1 MARCT
6 GRFEDR
12 CHSNGHRTNRTNT
25 EGLLPVTSQP
35 DSSETDSRSATSDV
49 QPNQD
54 THNWTWKV
62 PIFVGLIGV
71 DQTMLLSV
79 AFIVALLLGSGHIWY
94 QTRRSTAN
102 TLQQFHSGSTGFDD
116 KSELSPAIQNCE
128 TGLFRLDRTPEI
140 EWQSQNKSGCGCD
153 ITSGEKKSTSPGMR
167 WDEVSKTPD
176 DQSVHP
182 EAQSNHSR
190 VCKATNAGPA
200 RFQIPGDP
208 ITICLDQRPVAR
220 RFPHYIR
227 VIAPLIV
234 DQLLTIRR
242 ESTRPIRIVGFQSL
256 VNAELF
262 TGSIAHPQASP
273 LSKWIEAKTRQP
285 ASGDEQQTGSH
296 TDCQGAQVSIGDV
309 VETAT
314 DVVYV
319 TPLCDEQSVDIGLW
333 MAESVEKLTVV
344 SFHPT
349 QTAEI
354 DSCVSERQRSNC
366 IKSLREAG
374 ARVAD
379 WDCASPLAVQLRNS
393 EKEIL

>member
-12 CHSNGHRTNRTNT
+12 CHSNGHRTNRANT

-35 DSSETDSRSATSDV
+35 DSLETDPRSVASDV
-49 QPNQD
+49 QPSQD
-54 THNWTWKV
+54 MHSGDWRMAS
-62 PIFVGLIGV
+62 FVGLMGV
-71 DQTMLLSV
+71 DQAMLISV
-79 AFIVALLLGSGHIWY
+79 VFIVAHLLVTGYIWY
-94 QTRRSTAN
+94 QTRRSTASA
-102 TLQQFHSGSTGFDD
+102 LQQFHSASTGFDD
-116 KSELSPAIQNCE
+116 KSELSPVRQNCE

-140 EWQSQNKSGCGCD
+140 EWRSQNKSGCGCD
-153 ITSGEKKSTSPGMR
+153 ITSGEKKSTTPGMR
-167 WDEVSKTPD
+167 WDEISKTPD
-176 DQSVHP
+176 DQSAHP
-182 EAQSNHSR
+182 EIQSNHSR
-190 VCKATNAGPA
+190 VCKETNAGPA

-256 VNAELF
+256 VDAELF
-262 TGSIAHPQASP
+262 TGSIAHTQASP

-296 TDCQGAQVSIGDV
+296 TECQGAQVSIEDV

-314 DVVYV
+314 DIVYV
-319 TPLCDEQSVDIGLW
+319 TPLCDERSVDIGLW

-344 SFHPT
+344 SFHPA
-349 QTAEI
+349 QTVET
-354 DSCVSERQRSNC
+354 DSCVSERQRFNC

-379 WDCASPLAVQLRNS
+379 WDCASPLAVQLWNS
-393 EKEIL
+393 EKEDL